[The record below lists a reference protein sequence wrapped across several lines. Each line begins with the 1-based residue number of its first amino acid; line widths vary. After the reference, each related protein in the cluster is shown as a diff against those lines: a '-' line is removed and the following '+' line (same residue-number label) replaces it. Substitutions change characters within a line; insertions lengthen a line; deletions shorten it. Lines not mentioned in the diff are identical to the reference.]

1 MEEAMPS
8 VDFAALWALITQSAT
23 AWGLKLL
30 SAVAIFTFGRMI
42 ARWGRRLIRTGLEKG
57 KVDSTLVPFVS
68 SMAYYAIFMVVI
80 IAVLGAVGIQTAS
93 LVAVVGAAGLAIG
106 LAMQGTLSHFA
117 SGVMLLMFR
126 PFKVGDYV
134 EAGGVSGSVT
144 AIGIFTTTLTRPD
157 NVAITIPNSAVW
169 GQTITNYAA
178 NETRRVDLVMG
189 ISYDD
194 NIQTAVDT
202 MMRIM
207 RADQRVLEDPE
218 PMVAVS
224 ELADS
229 SVNLVV
235 RPWCNRADYWNLK
248 CDLTRAFKEQLE
260 AAGCSIP
267 FPQQDVH
274 MHETDGERAA

>member
-1 MEEAMPS
+1 MPS
-8 VDFAALWALITQSAT
+8 IDLQALWALIAQSAT
-23 AWGLKLL
+23 EWGMKLV
-30 SAVAIFTFGRMI
+30 SAIVIFLIGRMV
-42 ARWGRRLIRTGLEKG
+42 ARWGRKLIRAALARGN
-57 KVDSTLVPFVS
+57 VDPTLVPFVAS
-68 SMAYYAIFMVVI
+68 LAYYGILTFVI
-80 IAVLGAVGIQTAS
+80 IAVLGAVGIHTAS
-93 LVAVVGAAGLAIG
+93 LVAVLGAAGLAIG

-134 EAGGVSGSVT
+134 EAGGVAGSVT
-144 AIGIFTTTLTRPD
+144 DIGIFTTTLTRPD

-178 NETRRVDLVMG
+178 NETRRIDLVMG

-202 MMRIM
+202 MMHIM

-218 PMVAVS
+218 PMVALS

-229 SVNLVV
+229 SVNLVA
-235 RPWCNRADYWNLK
+235 RSWCKREDYGNLRG
-248 CDLTRAFKEQLE
+248 DLMRAFKEQLE

-267 FPQQDVH
+267 YPQQDVH
-274 MHETDGERAA
+274 MHQIADERAA

>member
-1 MEEAMPS
+1 MPS
-8 VDFAALWALITQSAT
+8 IDLQALLALITQSAT
-23 AWGLKLL
+23 EWGMKLV
-30 SAVAIFTFGRMI
+30 SAIVIFVIGRMV
-42 ARWGRRLIRTGLEKG
+42 ARWGRKLIRGALARG
-57 KVDSTLVPFVS
+57 NVDPTLVPFVAS
-68 SMAYYAIFMVVI
+68 LAYYGILTFVI
-80 IAVLGAVGIQTAS
+80 IAVLGAVGIHTAS
-93 LVAVVGAAGLAIG
+93 LVAVLGAAGLAVG

-117 SGVMLLMFR
+117 SGVMLLVFR
-126 PFKVGDYV
+126 PFKVGDSV
-134 EAGGVSGSVT
+134 QAGGVAGSVQD
-144 AIGIFTTTLTRPD
+144 IGIFTTTLTRPD

-178 NETRRVDLVMG
+178 NETRRVDMVMG

-202 MMRIM
+202 IMHIM
-207 RADQRVLEDPE
+207 RADQRVLASPE

-235 RPWCNRADYWNLK
+235 RPWCKREDYGNLRA
-248 CDLTRAFKEQLE
+248 DLTRTFKEQLE

-267 FPQQDVH
+267 YPQQDVH
-274 MHETDGERAA
+274 MHQIADEHAA

>member
-1 MEEAMPS
+1 MPS
-8 VDFAALWALITQSAT
+8 VDLEALWALITQSAT

-30 SAVAIFTFGRMI
+30 SAVAIFIIGRMV

-68 SMAYYAIFMVVI
+68 SLAYYAIFMVVV

-117 SGVMLLMFR
+117 SGVMLLVFR
-126 PFKVGDYV
+126 PFKVGDSV
-134 EAGGVSGSVT
+134 EAGGVAGSVK

-157 NVAITIPNSAVW
+157 NIAITIPNSTIW
-169 GQTITNYAA
+169 GHTITNYAA
-178 NETRRVDLVMG
+178 NETRRIDLVMG
-189 ISYDD
+189 ISYSD
-194 NIQTAVDT
+194 NIQTAIDT
-202 MMRIM
+202 MMHIM
-207 RADQRVLEDPE
+207 QADPRVLSDPE
-218 PMVAVS
+218 PTVAVS

-229 SVNLVV
+229 SVNLVA
-235 RPWCNRADYWNLK
+235 RSWCKRGDYGSLRS
-248 CDLTRAFKEQLE
+248 DLMRAFKEQLE

-267 FPQQDVH
+267 YPQQDVH
-274 MHETDGERAA
+274 MHQTGGERAA

>member
-1 MEEAMPS
+1 MPS
-8 VDFAALWALITQSAT
+8 IDFEALWALILQSAT
-23 AWGLKLL
+23 TWGLKLI
-30 SAVAIFTFGRMI
+30 SAAAIFFIGRMV
-42 ARWGRRLIRTGLEKG
+42 ARWGRKLIRAGLEKG
-57 KVDSTLVPFVS
+57 SVDPTLIPFAS
-68 SMAYYAIFMVVI
+68 SLAYYGIFLVVI

-93 LVAVVGAAGLAIG
+93 LVAVLGAVSLAVA

-117 SGVMLLMFR
+117 SGVMLLVFR

-134 EAGGVSGSVT
+134 QAGGVSGTVQ
-144 AIGIFTTTLTRPD
+144 AIGIFTTTLTTPD
-157 NVAITIPNSAVW
+157 NVAITLPNSAIW

-178 NETRRVDLVMG
+178 NATRRVDMVMG

-202 MMRIM
+202 IMHIM
-207 RADQRVLEDPE
+207 RADQRVLASPE

-235 RPWCNRADYWNLK
+235 RPWCKREDYGNLRA
-248 CDLTRAFKEQLE
+248 DLTRTFKEQLE

-267 FPQQDVH
+267 YPQQDVH
-274 MHETDGERAA
+274 MHQIADEHAA

>member
-1 MEEAMPS
+1 
-8 VDFAALWALITQSAT
+8 
-23 AWGLKLL
+23 LL
-30 SAVAIFTFGRMI
+30 
-42 ARWGRRLIRTGLEKG
+42 
-57 KVDSTLVPFVS
+57 
-68 SMAYYAIFMVVI
+68 
-80 IAVLGAVGIQTAS
+80 
-93 LVAVVGAAGLAIG
+93 GAAGLAIG

-169 GQTITNYAA
+169 GQTITNYAS

-274 MHETDGERAA
+274 MHEADGERAA